1 MQFRFGNEGFHKLK
15 NHTYNFDNPMDKRL
29 VIAFTL
35 LNLLHSAQVSAQSKS
50 DIIHLQ
56 NSSFEDIPRCCQS
69 PSKWLDIGA
78 NNETPPDIQP
88 GSFNVTR
95 AAKNG
100 NTYLGMVVR
109 DNDTGEGVSQKL
121 STPLRKGYCYHFTL
135 WLCRSELY
143 LSQSPT
149 TKKPANYITPVRLA
163 LYGGNESSFTAQL
176 LSITEEITNS
186 EWKEYVFEIKP
197 KEDYDFFTITAQHK
211 KPLLFPYNGNVLV
224 DYASDL
230 VGVKCEDKTVAA
242 QKKGGKPEQKPSDV
256 SAAAGSN
263 KSTPHAEINAAATTF
278 DRKKIK
284 IGQII
289 RIEKLFFDADSTNI
303 RKSSFPVLD
312 ELLEFMQSNADIVIE
327 VGGHSNDIPSD
338 EFCDRLSTARAKSVA
353 DYLISKGIQSSRVKY
368 KGYGKRFPL
377 FPNLT
382 NENRKRNQRVEI
394 KILSM
399 G

>member
-1 MQFRFGNEGFHKLK
+1 
-15 NHTYNFDNPMDKRL
+15 MDKRL
-29 VIAFTL
+29 VIAFTFL
-35 LNLLHSAQVSAQSKS
+35 IFLHFQVHSQPKS

-56 NSSFEDIPRCCQS
+56 NASFEDIPRCCQT
-69 PSKWLDIGA
+69 PAKWLDIGA
-78 NNETPPDIQP
+78 SNETPPDIQP

-95 AAKNG
+95 PAKNG

-109 DNDTGEGVSQKL
+109 DNDTGEGVSQRL
-121 STPLRKGYCYHFTL
+121 VSPLKKGYCYHFTM

-149 TKKPANYITPVRLA
+149 TRKPANYITPIRLA
-163 LYGGNESSFTAQL
+163 LYGGTESSYTAQL

-197 KEDYDFFTITAQHK
+197 KEDFDFFTLSAQHK

-224 DYASDL
+224 DHASDL
-230 VGVKCEDKTVAA
+230 VGIKCEEKSASA
-242 QKKGGKPEQKPSDV
+242 LKKSSKPDAKQGEMSAYSPAKMTQNAELNPAPS
-256 SAAAGSN
+256 A
-263 KSTPHAEINAAATTF
+263 F
-278 DRKKIK
+278 DRKNIK

-303 RKSSFPVLD
+303 RKSSLPVLD
-312 ELLEFMQSNADIVIE
+312 ELLEFMQNNSEIVIE

-353 DYLISKGIQSSRVKY
+353 DYLVSNGIQRNRVKY

-382 NENRKRNQRVEI
+382 SENRKRNQRVEI
-394 KILSM
+394 KILSI

>member
-1 MQFRFGNEGFHKLK
+1 MRKTILHSI
-15 NHTYNFDNPMDKRL
+15 FDNSMDKRL
-29 VIAFTL
+29 FIAFTFL
-35 LNLLHSAQVSAQSKS
+35 TFLHSLQVNSQPNT

-56 NSSFEDIPRCCQS
+56 NASFEDIPRCCQT

-78 NNETPPDIQP
+78 SNETPPDIQP
-88 GSFNVTR
+88 GSFNVSR
-95 AAKNG
+95 PAKNG

-121 STPLRKGYCYHFTL
+121 LSPLKKGYCYHFTI

-163 LYGGNESSFTAQL
+163 LYGGTESSFTSQL

-197 KEDYDFFTITAQHK
+197 KEDFDYLTITSQHK

-230 VGVKCEDKTVAA
+230 TGFKCEDKTTSA
-242 QKKGGKPEQKPSDV
+242 QKKITKQEQKIGDNSNTS
-256 SAAAGSN
+256 SASR
-263 KSTPHAEINAAATTF
+263 SMQHAEFNAAATTF

-284 IGQII
+284 VGQTI

-303 RKSSFPVLD
+303 RKSSLPVLD
-312 ELLEFMQSNADIVIE
+312 ELLQFMQSNSDIVIE
-327 VGGHSNDIPSD
+327 VGGHSNDIPSE

-353 DYLISKGIQSSRVKY
+353 DYLISKGIQSNRVKY
-368 KGYGKRFPL
+368 KGYGKRNPL

-382 NENRKRNQRVEI
+382 SENRKRNQRVEI